1 MSSAQHLREF
11 ISQRLTA
18 AAEEIFSEFEKTIG
32 RYEEEID
39 RQRRLLDVTWKPGIK
54 LHTADLPQQDDCNN
68 EEVPTDQLG
77 NQDGNSGLDQGEP
90 KAPQFQEQQEEQCAN
105 QEEEQQLLKEEPN
118 GIMVS
123 PTCEETDHSE
133 TEPNRNRLCFQNY
146 SVAEKQNQE
155 GVEHQVLGLSR
166 NANLKPKKRHHRK
179 NVDDSS
185 SSESQCEMNMSK
197 ESLKCDVCCKVFRY
211 RYEFTRHYRIH
222 TGEKPYSCKTCGK
235 SFSQCSSLNVH
246 MRTHTGESFHC
257 NTCGKSFKVI
267 SQLKMHKKTHTGEK
281 TYFCKICRKSFTRCD
296 DFDEHVRTHTDERP
310 HRCETCGKSFSY
322 RNSFKDHMR
331 THTGER
337 PYPCKICGKSF
348 TQSSHLIVHIRIHT
362 GEKPY
367 PCKICGKSFR
377 CKSHL
382 TSHMRTHRVCSTQ
395 TCID

>member
-18 AAEEIFSEFEKTIG
+18 AAEEIFTEFEKTIVQ
-32 RYEEEID
+32 YEEEID
-39 RQRRLLDVTWKPGIK
+39 RQRRLLDITWKPRIK
-54 LHTADLPQQDDCNN
+54 LPTIDLPQQDDCNT

-77 NQDGNSGLDQGEP
+77 NQGGNSGLDQGEP
-90 KAPQFQEQQEEQCAN
+90 KAPQFQEQQEE
-105 QEEEQQLLKEEPN
+105 EQPVLKEETD

-123 PTCEETDHSE
+123 PTYEETDHSE
-133 TEPNRNRLCFQNY
+133 TEPNGNQLLFQNY
-146 SVAEKQNQE
+146 SAAKKQTQE
-155 GVEHQVLGLSR
+155 GIEHEDFGSSR
-166 NANLKPKKRHHRK
+166 NANLKPKKSYHRN
-179 NVDDSS
+179 NVDDSPS
-185 SSESQCEMNMSK
+185 LESQWEINTGK
-197 ESLKCDVCCKVFRY
+197 KPLKCDVCCKVFKY
-211 RYEFTRHYRIH
+211 RYEITRHYRIH

-281 TYFCKICRKSFTRCD
+281 AYFCKICGKSFTQCN
-296 DFDEHVRTHTDERP
+296 DFAEHVRTHTDETP
-310 HRCETCGKSFSY
+310 YRCETCGKSFSY
-322 RNSFKDHMR
+322 KNSFLDHRR

-348 TQSSHLIVHIRIHT
+348 TQSSHLIVHVRIHT

-367 PCKICGKSFR
+367 PCKMCVKTFK

-382 TSHMRTHRVCSTQ
+382 TSHMRTHRVCSAQ
-395 TCID
+395 TSMD